1 MFAKYHYLNT
11 KLHKAAKSFAMT
23 IDNELCGFIS
33 YLPFPHPI
41 AKNLWR
47 GHRLV
52 VKPDYQGIGLGHYL
66 SCWLGNHLKSIGKIL
81 ISTTSNPAIIQSR
94 KKDSRWVTTRYG
106 RVNDALRGA
115 VQSKINSRSRLTASF
130 KYVG

>member
-11 KLHKAAKSFAMT
+11 KLHVGAKSFAMT
-23 IDNELCGFIS
+23 INNELCGFIS
-33 YLPFPHPI
+33 YLSFPHPI

-52 VKPDYQGIGLGHYL
+52 IKPDYQGIGLGHYL
-66 SCWLGNHLKSIGKIL
+66 SCWLGEHLKSIGKIL

-94 KKDSRWVTTRYG
+94 KKDKRWKATRVG
-106 RVNDALRGA
+106 RVSDPCKWKK
-115 VQSKINSRSRLTASF
+115 VK
-130 KYVG
+130 